1 MEDSSRSQPISTQI
15 QEIAKQAIEY
25 PEMVFTT
32 LVHRIDVEWLREAY
46 RQTNKNSA
54 AGIDGITAAAYT
66 AKLDENLQELHRRLV
81 NGQYKAPPVE
91 RVWLDKEDGRKR
103 PIGKPTFEDKIVQR
117 AVVMLLEPIY
127 EQEFYDFSHGFRKGH
142 SAHQALHEMREACRQ
157 QNINWIIDADVSRF
171 FDELGHGQL
180 REFIKRRV
188 NDGGIMRLIGKWL
201 NAGVMEEGKLTY
213 AEKGSPQGGV
223 ISPLAAN
230 IFLHYVLDEW
240 YEQEVKPRLKGRSF
254 LQRFADDFIIG
265 CELESDARRIMAVLP
280 RRFGRYGLTIHP
292 EKTKLVKFGKPP
304 KKEQPGPKTCSE
316 HNRRNGTFDFLGFTH
331 YWAKSRR
338 GYWVIKRKTAR
349 KRQRRSIK
357 SLWQWC
363 KENRHL
369 PLEEQYQMLCL
380 KLRGHYQY
388 YGIRSNTRQLEEVY
402 QKARAGWRYWLDR
415 RDNHR
420 KMIWEKFEKLLTSF
434 PLPKPR
440 IIHAI

>member
-1 MEDSSRSQPISTQI
+1 
-15 QEIAKQAIEY
+15 
-25 PEMVFTT
+25 
-32 LVHRIDVEWLREAY
+32 IDVEWLREAY
-46 RQTNKNSA
+46 RQTNKRSA
-54 AGIDGITAAAYT
+54 AGIDGISAAAYG
-66 AKLDENLQELHRRLV
+66 ANLAENLQNLHQRLV
-81 NGQYKAPPVE
+81 SGQYKAPPVE

-127 EQEFYDFSHGFRKGH
+127 EQEFYEFSHGFRKGH
-142 SAHQALHEMREACRQ
+142 SPHQALHELREACRQ
-157 QNINWIIDADVSRF
+157 QNINWVVDADVSRF
-171 FDELGHGQL
+171 FDELRHDEL
-180 REFIKRRV
+180 RGFIKQRV
-188 NDGGIMRLIGKWL
+188 NDGGILRLIGKWL
-201 NAGVMEEGKLTY
+201 NAGVMEAGNLSY

-223 ISPLAAN
+223 ISPLLAN
-230 IFLHYVLDEW
+230 IYLHYVLDEW
-240 YEQEVKPRLKGRSF
+240 YEKEVKPRLKGRSF
-254 LQRFADDFIIG
+254 LLRYADDFIIG
-265 CELESDARRIMAVLP
+265 CELESDARRIMEVLP

-304 KKEQPGPKTCSE
+304 KKERPGPKNE
-316 HNRRNGTFDFLGFTH
+316 TFEFLGFTH

-369 PLEEQYQMLCL
+369 PLDEQYRMLCL

-388 YGIRSNTRQLEEVY
+388 YGIRSNYRQLEEV
-402 QKARAGWRYWLDR
+402 QQQVMKGWRYWLNR
-415 RDNHR
+415 RSRERD
-420 KMIWEKFEKLLTSF
+420 MIWEKFKEVLTIF

>member
-1 MEDSSRSQPISTQI
+1 MEDTSRSQPISTQI

-32 LVHRIDVEWLREAY
+32 LAHRIDVEWLRGAY
-46 RQTNKNSA
+46 RQTNKSSA
-54 AGIDGITAAAYT
+54 AGIDGITAAEYA
-66 AKLDENLQELHRRLV
+66 ANLDENLRNLHQCVV

-127 EQEFYDFSHGFRKGH
+127 EQEFYDFSYGFRKGH
-142 SAHQALHEMREACRQ
+142 SAHQALHETREACRQ
-157 QNINWIIDADVSRF
+157 ENINWIIDADVSRF
-171 FDELGHGQL
+171 FDELGHDQL
-180 REFIKRRV
+180 RGFIKRRV

-254 LQRFADDFIIG
+254 LVRFADDFIIG
-265 CELESDARRIMAVLP
+265 CELESDARRVMEVLP
-280 RRFGRYGLTIHP
+280 KRFERYGLTIHP

-304 KKEQPGPKTCSE
+304 KKEQPGSKNE
-316 HNRRNGTFDFLGFTH
+316 TFDFLGFTH

-357 SLWQWC
+357 SLCQWC
-363 KENRHL
+363 KQNRHL
-369 PLEEQYQMLCL
+369 PIEEQY
-380 KLRGHYQY
+380 
-388 YGIRSNTRQLEEVY
+388 
-402 QKARAGWRYWLDR
+402 
-415 RDNHR
+415 
-420 KMIWEKFEKLLTSF
+420 
-434 PLPKPR
+434 
-440 IIHAI
+440 

>member
-1 MEDSSRSQPISTQI
+1 MEDTSRSQPISTQI
-15 QEIAKQAIEY
+15 QEIARQAIEY

-32 LVHRIDVEWLREAY
+32 LAHRIDVEWLREAY
-46 RQTNKNSA
+46 RQTNKRSA
-54 AGIDGITAAAYT
+54 AGIDGITAKEYGAN
-66 AKLDENLQELHRRLV
+66 LDENLQNLHQRLV
-81 NGQYKAPPVE
+81 KGQYKAPPVE

-127 EQEFYDFSHGFRKGH
+127 EAEFYDFSHGFRKGH
-142 SAHQALHEMREACRQ
+142 SAHQALHDLREECRH

-171 FDELGHGQL
+171 FDELGHDQL

-201 NAGVMEEGKLTY
+201 KAGVMAEGKLTHV
-213 AEKGSPQGGV
+213 EKGSPQGGV

-230 IFLHYVLDEW
+230 IYLHYVLDEW
-240 YEQEVKPRLKGRSF
+240 YEQEVKARLKGRSF

-265 CELESDARRIMAVLP
+265 CELESDARRVMEVLP
-280 RRFGRYGLTIHP
+280 KRFERYGLTIHP

-304 KKEQPGPKTCSE
+304 RKEQSGPK
-316 HNRRNGTFDFLGFTH
+316 NGTFDFLGFTH

-349 KRQRRSIK
+349 KRQRRTIK

-363 KENRHL
+363 KKNRHR

-388 YGIRSNTRQLEEVY
+388 YGIPSNYRQLEEIH
-402 QKARAGWRYWLDR
+402 QQAMKGWRYWLNR
-415 RDNHR
+415 RDNQR
-420 KMIWEKFEKLLTSF
+420 KVKWGKFEKILTNF
-434 PLPKPR
+434 TLPKPR

>member
-1 MEDSSRSQPISTQI
+1 MEDTSRSQPISTQI
-15 QEIAKQAIEY
+15 QEIAEQAIEY

-32 LVHRIDVEWLREAY
+32 LAHRIDVEWLREAY

-54 AGIDGITAAAYT
+54 AGIDGITAAAYA
-66 AKLDENLQELHRRLV
+66 AKLDENLQDLHRRLV
-81 NGQYKAPPVE
+81 SGQYKAPPVE

-127 EQEFYDFSHGFRKGH
+127 EQEFYDFSHGFREGH
-142 SAHQALHEMREACRQ
+142 NAHQALHEIREACRQ
-157 QNINWIIDADVSRF
+157 GNINWIIDADVSRF
-171 FDELGHGQL
+171 FDELGHDQL

-188 NDGGIMRLIGKWL
+188 NDGGIMKLIGKWL

-304 KKEQPGPKTCSE
+304 KKEQPGPE
-316 HNRRNGTFDFLGFTH
+316 NGTFDFLGFTH

-388 YGIRSNTRQLEEVY
+388 YGIRSNTRQLEAVY
-402 QKARAGWRYWLDR
+402 QQARAGWRYWLDR

-420 KMIWEKFEKLLTSF
+420 KMRWEKFEKLLTSF

-440 IIHAI
+440 IVHAI

>member
-1 MEDSSRSQPISTQI
+1 MEDSSRSQPISTEI

-46 RQTNKNSA
+46 RQTNKSSA
-54 AGIDGITAAAYT
+54 AGIDGITAAEYA

-81 NGQYKAPPVE
+81 NGQYKAPAVE

-127 EQEFYDFSHGFRKGH
+127 EQEFYDYSHGFRKGH
-142 SAHQALHEMREACRQ
+142 SAHQALHEMREACQRK
-157 QNINWIIDADVSRF
+157 NINWIIDADVSRF
-171 FDELGHGQL
+171 FDELRHDQL

-188 NDGGIMRLIGKWL
+188 NDGGIMRLVGKWL

-223 ISPLAAN
+223 VSPMAAN
-230 IFLHYVLDEW
+230 IYLHYVLDEW

-254 LQRFADDFIIG
+254 LLRFADDFIIG
-265 CELESDARRIMAVLP
+265 CELESDARRIMEVLP
-280 RRFGRYGLTIHP
+280 KRFDRYGLTIHP

-304 KKEQPGPKTCSE
+304 KKEQAGPK
-316 HNRRNGTFDFLGFTH
+316 NGTIDFLGFTH

-369 PLEEQYQMLCL
+369 PIEEQYQMLCR

-388 YGIRSNTRQLEEVY
+388 YGIRSNYRQLEEVH
-402 QKARAGWRYWLDR
+402 QQAVKGWRYWLNR

-420 KMIWEKFEKLLTSF
+420 KMIWGKFEKILTIF